1 MFTVFGYVLLFLF
14 WILSLSLTLV
24 HLSSDYWSQIRRD
37 RVTHT
42 HTHNSSVIW
51 LSKSASTMLFL
62 CPHPAATL
70 SSSTHHLKSILN
82 DYDLSLRFFF
92 SPLRT
97 TLLNVH
103 IPFAWMV
110 QRYIMKALSVWDL
123 CYFQTAA
130 PFSSFIFRG
139 TTRFL
144 LVHFKAT
151 PLKVRRH
158 AQGERWVWLKLLF
171 YFIHDHCLFS
181 RFCVYIESPISAAS
195 KCLSVSLIPKINANH
210 HMTHI
215 GNFLKVRLI
224 WREEGW
230 VGCCEAGYLSSA
242 DWAKLSKPAG
252 TKRVWLQSG
261 CDAM

>member
-1 MFTVFGYVLLFLF
+1 
-14 WILSLSLTLV
+14 
-24 HLSSDYWSQIRRD
+24 
-37 RVTHT
+37 
-42 HTHNSSVIW
+42 
-51 LSKSASTMLFL
+51 MLFL

-82 DYDLSLRFFF
+82 DYDLSFFF
-92 SPLRT
+92 FFPLSV
-97 TLLNVH
+97 LLSLMFTFHLPGWYRGISWKRFLFEICVIFRQQLH
-103 IPFAWMV
+103 S
-110 QRYIMKALSVWDL
+110 ALS
-123 CYFQTAA
+123 
-130 PFSSFIFRG
+130 
-139 TTRFL
+139 FL
-144 LVHFKAT
+144 EEPRDFCWCTFKAT